1 MTSDLNSGETISERP
16 ALLGH
21 LGQDYEDLISGGG
34 SGPRDF
40 VPPSEVRDVFSR
52 GLELL
57 KERLTATADEHRVE
71 ATIARVRLR
80 PSAIAKSHRHPI
92 LFDRLQVAGVQ
103 RPGDILALVT
113 QRSLTGLAELVQSAS
128 QPQLAQL
135 SAVAEVTPYEAPI
148 ERGEPRSVVTL
159 FDGNLDDGS
168 SLRSRGLEDLNR
180 RGLQLKPY
188 GKGQDTY
195 TSSSLPPDEALRH
208 MPWLRQVRPVMR
220 FRSAT
225 QIGPHSNRPLNVF
238 PSNQPLPLPIVGV
251 IDSGIDSSI
260 PWLDRLVVA
269 RKSHIPAEYADLSH
283 GSLVGALAATGG
295 GFTLDPNHF
304 PSSLARLLDI
314 QILGSGDFEAIDE
327 DDLVTMVEDA
337 VEHYGP
343 RANPRP
349 YDVDEPVVIWNLSLA
364 GTSAA
369 SEEMFSQVAV
379 ELDRIAQTNG
389 VIFTV
394 AAGNY
399 IQPPL
404 RGWVPGHGPDNIANG
419 EDRIASP
426 ADAALGISV
435 GSLSHTSDS
444 PTASPAD
451 HPSPFSRRGPGPGML
466 VKPDVVH
473 YGGTC
478 GKFREPVSGVRGPQ
492 VNGILLED
500 IGTSFAAP
508 RVAAQL
514 AQLVEVLPEPAPELL
529 KLLVLLSCT
538 SRGDHDAHRRDSV
551 NYYGFGVPETPVAI
565 LSCNPWECTVL
576 LHGDIR
582 PGRTLHVPFPFP
594 PSLEDHQKRRGFVR
608 MALVYTPVLDS
619 SKGSEYCQT
628 NVNASLGRQFNYPIG
643 NPKRYQREIL
653 PLPQEHGIG
662 AQHEKELIDHGW
674 KWSPTK
680 VYERTF
686 TRMQVNPR
694 EIGWRLSLE
703 LLLRRE
709 LEDSRAE
716 VRQPFW
722 LGIRIA
728 DPEQRSPVYQ
738 EMRQRIQLTALAQ
751 PITLRPQIPV

>member
-1 MTSDLNSGETISERP
+1 MTNDRNGVDTTSERP
-16 ALLGH
+16 ALSGH
-21 LGQDYEDLISGGG
+21 LGQDYEEPISGGG
-34 SGPRDF
+34 SAAKEF
-40 VPPSEVRDVFSR
+40 VPAAEVRNVFSR
-52 GLELL
+52 GIDLL
-57 KERLTATADEHRVE
+57 RERLTATADEHRIE
-71 ATIARVRLR
+71 ATIARIRLR
-80 PSAIAKSHRHPI
+80 PRAIAKSHRHPT
-92 LFDRLQVAGVQ
+92 LFNKFQVAGVQ
-103 RPGDILALVT
+103 RPGDILALIT
-113 QRSLTGLAELVQSAS
+113 QQSLSGLADLVQYAS
-128 QPQLAQL
+128 PPQLTQL
-135 SAVAEVTPYEAPI
+135 SAVAEVIPYEVPI

-159 FDGNLDDGS
+159 FDGSLDDGS

-188 GKGQDTY
+188 GKTQDSY
-195 TSSSLPPDEALRH
+195 TSSSLPPDETLRH
-208 MPWLRQVRPVMR
+208 MPWLRRVRPVMR
-220 FRSAT
+220 FRPAT
-225 QIGPHSNRPLNVF
+225 QLGPHPTRPLIF
-238 PSNQPLPLPIVGV
+238 PLSNQPLPLPIVGV

-260 PWLDRLVVA
+260 PWLQRLVVA
-269 RKSHIPAEYADLSH
+269 RENHIPLPFADLSH

-295 GFTLDPNHF
+295 GFTPDPNHF

-314 QILGSGDFEAIDE
+314 QLLGSGHYDGIDE

-337 VEHYGP
+337 VKRYGP
-343 RANPRP
+343 RAKPLP
-349 YDVDEPVVIWNLSLA
+349 DAVDQPVVIWNLSLA
-364 GTSAA
+364 GTSVA
-369 SEEMFSQVAV
+369 SETRFSQVAV
-379 ELDRIAQTNG
+379 ELDRLSQENG
-389 VIFTV
+389 VVFTL

-399 IQPPL
+399 TQSPL
-404 RGWVPGHGPDNIANG
+404 RGWVPGRGPEQIANG
-419 EDRIASP
+419 DDRIASP
-426 ADAALGISV
+426 ADAALSISV
-435 GSLSHTSDS
+435 GSLSDTSNS

-478 GKFREPVSGVRGPQ
+478 ASNGQPVGGIRGPYR
-492 VNGILLED
+492 NGTPLEA

-514 AQLVEVLPEPAPELL
+514 AQLVGFLPEPEPELL
-529 KLLVLLSCT
+529 KLLLLLSCT
-538 SRGDHDAHRRDSV
+538 RRGDHDADRRESV

-582 PGRTLHVPFPFP
+582 PGRTLQVPFPFP
-594 PSLEDHQKRRGFVR
+594 ASLEDHQQRRGSVR

-628 NVNASLGRQFNYPIG
+628 NVTASFGRQFDYPKG
-643 NPKRYQREIL
+643 DPRRYRREVRL
-653 PLPQEHGIG
+653 LPQNGGTG
-662 AQHEKELIDHGW
+662 AQHEKDLIEHGW

-686 TRMQVNPR
+686 TRMQIHPK

-709 LEDSRAE
+709 LEDSRADI
-716 VRQPFW
+716 RQSFW

-738 EMRQRIQLTALAQ
+738 EMRQQIQSTALAQ
-751 PITLRPQIPV
+751 PVALRPQIRV

>member
-1 MTSDLNSGETISERP
+1 MTSDRDSGDTTSERP
-16 ALLGH
+16 ALSGH
-21 LGQDYEDLISGGG
+21 LGQDYDNPISGGG

-40 VPPSEVRDVFSR
+40 VPPSEVRDVFFR

-113 QRSLTGLAELVQSAS
+113 QRSLTGLTELVQHAA

-135 SAVAEVTPYEAPI
+135 SAVAEVTPYEVPI
-148 ERGEPRSVVTL
+148 ERGRRRSVITL

-180 RGLQLKPY
+180 RGFQLKPY
-188 GKGQDTY
+188 GKTQDTY

-208 MPWLRQVRPVMR
+208 MPWLRQVRPVMQ

-225 QIGPHSNRPLNVF
+225 QLGPHSNRPLNVL

-251 IDSGIDSSI
+251 IDTGIDSSI
-260 PWLDRLVVA
+260 PWLNRLVVA
-269 RKSHIPAEYADLSH
+269 RKSHIPLQYADCSH

-314 QILGSGDFEAIDE
+314 QILGSGDCETIDE
-327 DDLVTMVEDA
+327 DDLVTQVEEA

-349 YDVDEPVVIWNLSLA
+349 DDVDEPVVIWNLSLA
-364 GTSAA
+364 GTSTA

-404 RGWVPGHGPDNIANG
+404 RGWVSGHGPDNIANG

-478 GKFREPVSGVRGPQ
+478 GRFHEPVSGILGPHM
-492 VNGILLED
+492 NGILLED

-514 AQLVEVLPEPAPELL
+514 AQLVGVLPEPEPELL

-538 SRGDHDAHRRDSV
+538 GRGDHDVAIRDSV
-551 NYYGFGVPETPVAI
+551 NYYGFGVPETPVAV
-565 LSCNPWECTVL
+565 LSCNPWECTIL

-594 PSLEDHQKRRGFVR
+594 PSLEDHQIRRGFVR

-628 NVNASLGRQFNYPIG
+628 NVNASLGREFNYPVG
-643 NPKRYQREIL
+643 NPKRYTREIL
-653 PLPQEHGIG
+653 PLPQKHGTG
-662 AQHEKELIDHGW
+662 AQHEKALIDHGW

-686 TRMQVNPR
+686 TRMQVNPM

-709 LEDSRAE
+709 LEDRRDD

-722 LGIRIA
+722 LGITIA

-738 EMRQRIQLTALAQ
+738 EMRQQIQSTALAQ
-751 PITLRPQIPV
+751 PIALRPQIPS

>member
-1 MTSDLNSGETISERP
+1 
-16 ALLGH
+16 
-21 LGQDYEDLISGGG
+21 
-34 SGPRDF
+34 
-40 VPPSEVRDVFSR
+40 
-52 GLELL
+52 
-57 KERLTATADEHRVE
+57 
-71 ATIARVRLR
+71 
-80 PSAIAKSHRHPI
+80 
-92 LFDRLQVAGVQ
+92 
-103 RPGDILALVT
+103 
-113 QRSLTGLAELVQSAS
+113 
-128 QPQLAQL
+128 
-135 SAVAEVTPYEAPI
+135 
-148 ERGEPRSVVTL
+148 
-159 FDGNLDDGS
+159 
-168 SLRSRGLEDLNR
+168 
-180 RGLQLKPY
+180 
-188 GKGQDTY
+188 
-195 TSSSLPPDEALRH
+195 
-208 MPWLRQVRPVMR
+208 MR

-238 PSNQPLPLPIVGV
+238 PSNQSLPLPIVGV

-269 RKSHIPAEYADLSH
+269 RKSHIPPEYADLSH

-379 ELDRIAQTNG
+379 ELDRIAQANG

>member
-1 MTSDLNSGETISERP
+1 MTSDRNGGYTNSERP
-16 ALLGH
+16 AMSGR
-21 LGQDYEDLISGGG
+21 LGQDYEEPISGGG
-34 SGPRDF
+34 SGPKGF
-40 VPPSEVRDVFSR
+40 VPSSEVRDVFSR

-57 KERLTATADEHRVE
+57 KERLTATADEHHIE
-71 ATIARVRLR
+71 AAIARVRLR
-80 PSAIAKSHRHPI
+80 PRAIAKSHRHPV

-103 RPGDILALVT
+103 RPGNILALIT
-113 QRSLTGLAELVQSAS
+113 QRSLTGLAELVQHAT
-128 QPQLAQL
+128 QTQLLQL

-159 FDGNLDDGS
+159 FDGSLDDGS

-188 GKGQDTY
+188 GKTRDAY
-195 TSSSLPPDEALRH
+195 TSSSLPPDETLRH
-208 MPWLRQVRPVMR
+208 MPWLRRVRPVMR

-225 QIGPHSNRPLNVF
+225 QLGPHPIRPLNVL
-238 PSNQPLPLPIVGV
+238 PSSQPLPLPIVGV

-260 PWLDRLVVA
+260 PWLQRLVVA
-269 RKSHIPAEYADLSH
+269 QENHIPPKFADLSH

-314 QILGSGDFEAIDE
+314 QVLGSGDCDRIDE
-327 DDLVTMVEDA
+327 DDLVTLVEDA
-337 VEHYGP
+337 VERYGP
-343 RANPRP
+343 RATPLP
-349 YDVDEPVVIWNLSLA
+349 DAVDEPVLIWNISLA

-379 ELDRIAQTNG
+379 ELDRIAQENG

-399 IQPPL
+399 TQPPL
-404 RGWVPGHGPDNIANG
+404 RGWVPGHGPEKIANG

-435 GSLSHTSDS
+435 GSLSDTSNS
-444 PTASPAD
+444 PTASPSD

-478 GKFREPVSGVRGPQ
+478 ARNGQPVGGIRGPYR
-492 VNGILLED
+492 NGTPLED

-514 AQLVEVLPEPAPELL
+514 AQLVGVLPEPEPELL
-529 KLLVLLSCT
+529 KLLLLLSCT
-538 SRGDHDAHRRDSV
+538 SRGDHDTDRRESV

-565 LSCNPWECTVL
+565 LSCNLWECTVL
-576 LHGDIR
+576 LRGEIR
-582 PGRTLHVPFPFP
+582 PGRTLQIPFPFP
-594 PSLEDHQKRRGFVR
+594 PSLEDNQRRRGYVR

-628 NVNASLGRQFNYPIG
+628 NVIASLGRRFDYPVG
-643 NPKRYQREIL
+643 NPKRYKREIL
-653 PLPQEHGIG
+653 PLPQKRGIG
-662 AQHEKELIDHGW
+662 AQHEKDLIEHGW

-686 TRMQVNPR
+686 TRMEIHPK
-694 EIGWRLSLE
+694 EIGWRLSLD

-709 LEDSRAE
+709 LEDSLAE

-728 DPEQRSPVYQ
+728 DPEQRNPVYQ
-738 EMRQRIQLTALAQ
+738 DMRQQIQSMALAQ
-751 PITLRPQIPV
+751 PIALRPQIIV